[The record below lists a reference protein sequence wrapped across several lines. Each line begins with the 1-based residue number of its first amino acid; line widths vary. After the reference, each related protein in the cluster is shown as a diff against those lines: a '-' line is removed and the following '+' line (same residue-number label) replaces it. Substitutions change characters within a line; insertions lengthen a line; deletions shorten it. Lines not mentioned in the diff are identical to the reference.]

1 MDGSANARNVKG
13 FQFTEPSASASV
25 DGRMMPSAL
34 SSDTPAS
41 TSSPME
47 SALSSPPSTTLES
60 TITTEPTTAAALTVA
75 GPSPTPSALS
85 SDTPAATPSPMESV
99 LSSVQLSPS
108 AAIESTITTEPTTA
122 AALTAAGPSP
132 TPSALTSETPA
143 ATSSPMESALSSP
156 PSTTLESTIT
166 TEPTTAAALT
176 AAGPSPTPSALSSD
190 TPAAT
195 PSPMESVLSSV
206 QLSPSAAIEST
217 IITEP
222 TTAAALTE
230 AGPSTPSALTS
241 ETPAATSSPMESALS
256 SPPSTTLESTI
267 TTEPTTAAALTAAG
281 PSPTPSALSS
291 DTPVSTSSALES
303 ALSSPPSTT
312 LEYKTTSALT
322 TIYAAT
328 TTITANPT
336 SSDPS
341 PTPTCD
347 ITASM
352 ATLTPSRFY
361 NECCSSQECQ
371 LQIRSNNSVNQFCV
385 LGDMYSKF
393 ANGNTT
399 VTFVSTPAAVDMRGL
414 ASGMWMQNFNVCSW
428 NGVVCDANK
437 SIVSLTLKPTATNY
451 AAGLPESISRLT
463 SMSKLVVQ
471 NTVKFTN
478 DSGGDSP
485 SSLFTIPSLTD
496 LQLLNVGWNIG
507 APTAAEGA
515 GLRLDL
521 RVLPN
526 LNAALISYVT
536 KMPMVYLNMVSVA
549 LTPTMFSM
557 IYSSAVWATSMQRL
571 YLWKCGLTGE
581 IPSFAKFTSL
591 AVLSLN
597 SNGFGGTIP
606 DSVCA
611 ISACGFVGNTA
622 TLIVPA
628 NCSCYT

>member
-1 MDGSANARNVKG
+1 MDGGANARNVEG

-41 TSSPME
+41 TSSP
-47 SALSSPPSTTLES
+47 
-60 TITTEPTTAAALTVA
+60 
-75 GPSPTPSALS
+75 
-85 SDTPAATPSPMESV
+85 
-99 LSSVQLSPS
+99 
-108 AAIESTITTEPTTA
+108 
-122 AALTAAGPSP
+122 
-132 TPSALTSETPA
+132 
-143 ATSSPMESALSSP
+143 
-156 PSTTLESTIT
+156 
-166 TEPTTAAALT
+166 
-176 AAGPSPTPSALSSD
+176 
-190 TPAAT
+190 
-195 PSPMESVLSSV
+195 
-206 QLSPSAAIEST
+206 
-217 IITEP
+217 
-222 TTAAALTE
+222 
-230 AGPSTPSALTS
+230 
-241 ETPAATSSPMESALS
+241 
-256 SPPSTTLESTI
+256 
-267 TTEPTTAAALTAAG
+267 
-281 PSPTPSALSS
+281 
-291 DTPVSTSSALES
+291 LES
-303 ALSSPPSTT
+303 ALSSAQLVPST
-312 LEYKTTSALT
+312 A
-322 TIYAAT
+322 
-328 TTITANPT
+328 T

-611 ISACGFVGNTA
+611 ISACSFVGNTA

-628 NCSCYT
+628 NCNCYT